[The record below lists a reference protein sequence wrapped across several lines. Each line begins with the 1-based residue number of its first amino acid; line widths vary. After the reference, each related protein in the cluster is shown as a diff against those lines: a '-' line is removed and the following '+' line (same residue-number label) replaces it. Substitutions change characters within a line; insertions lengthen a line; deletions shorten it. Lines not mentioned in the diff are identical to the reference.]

1 MTTASLLWF
10 ARHELKLAWRDWAQ
24 MAAGGRTKRE
34 RSVLIGAVVFVAL
47 LHLLAYALLSRI
59 LPGADLESKATLI
72 TLTASIL
79 LTFSTMLSHAIE
91 QVTRAF
97 YARADLDLI
106 LSSPASSRN
115 LFAVRIASIALAG
128 AAMSAVMMAP
138 AINAAAWI
146 GGVRWLSA
154 YAVIAGLSAFA
165 TGLSVLITLGLF
177 RVAGVKR
184 TRLIAQ
190 IIAAVV
196 GAALLIGL
204 QAAAVFAYGRLSR
217 FSVLNSEAVSRAA
230 PAVDSLFW
238 MPARALVGDASA
250 AVIIVASGIAFLA
263 LVIAV
268 YAAEFGTNAIVAAST
283 ETDQKSR
290 DGIARPFRK
299 ATPVGALRYKRA
311 HSARP
316 RSVASFANPDA
327 DPLLVAARSPSLE
340 GYGPGYAAPHYSGAC
355 TGDGV
360 RAALRRA
367 FMAYDLWR
375 GRARSRGDGASITRH
390 DHPR

>member
-79 LTFSTMLSHAIE
+79 LTFSMMLSQAIE

-268 YAAEFGTNAIVAAST
+268 YAAELAPTPSWRPAPKPIRKVARALQGHFERRRRSERSGIRSSFCSAAI
-283 ETDQKSR
+283 R
-290 DGIARPFRK
+290 GFFRK
-299 ATPVGALRYKRA
+299 P
-311 HSARP
+311 
-316 RSVASFANPDA
+316 
-327 DPLLVAARSPSLE
+327 
-340 GYGPGYAAPHYSGAC
+340 
-355 TGDGV
+355 
-360 RAALRRA
+360 
-367 FMAYDLWR
+367 
-375 GRARSRGDGASITRH
+375 
-390 DHPR
+390 